1 MKKIALPATIFLF
14 LLSHCS
20 ISDNPSSISDNPL
33 DVAPQKGSIRAVLN
47 QTNIDSLTLS
57 VEQLSGKVG
66 IFINGAT
73 DSITSRHADSETNGL
88 AADFLQQKLQSYG
101 LEVEIQAFNVA
112 GENII
117 AIQRGTKY
125 PTQFYMICGHYD
137 SMPDL
142 DRSPGADDNA
152 SGTAT
157 VLEAARVLSAFK
169 SEYSIIYALWDEE
182 EQGLLGSRHFVKSA
196 FANRDTIHGIINIDM
211 IGWDRNYDGTALIS
225 IQYVGNSQQIGNS
238 AFQIATQYDL
248 ALNPLVVDFRL
259 SSDNISFWEKGYSAI
274 AISEHFGV
282 DSNADYHTIYDRIEN
297 FNMAYFHNCAR
308 MAIATLADLVEVS
321 VD

>member
-1 MKKIALPATIFLF
+1 MKKIVLPAAIFLF

-20 ISDNPSSISDNPL
+20 SGDNPL
-33 DVAPQKGSIRAVLN
+33 DVIPQNDSILAVLN
-47 QTNIDSLTLS
+47 KTNIDSLILS

-73 DSITSRHADSETNGL
+73 DTITSRHTDSATNGL
-88 AADFLQQKLQSYG
+88 AADFLHQKLQRYG
-101 LEVEIQAFNVA
+101 LEVNKQAFNNA
-112 GENII
+112 GENVI

-137 SMPDL
+137 SMPNPDTA
-142 DRSPGADDNA
+142 PGADDNA

-157 VLEAARVLSAFK
+157 VLEAARILSEFS

-182 EQGLLGSRHFVKSA
+182 EQGLIGSRHFVQTA

-211 IGWDRNYDGTALIS
+211 IGYDNNYDGKALIS
-225 IQYVGNSQQIGNS
+225 TQAIGNS
-238 AFQIATQYDL
+238 RQIGTKAFQIAAQYGL
-248 ALNPLVVDFRL
+248 ALNPMVVNFRL
-259 SSDNISFWEKGYSAI
+259 SSDNISFWDKGYSAI

-282 DSNADYHTIYDRIEN
+282 DFNADFHTTDDQIEN
-297 FNMAYFHNCAR
+297 FNLSYFHNCAR